1 MKKITKCV
9 EEWIIQAYIDG
20 ELSTDELKLYEDHLT
35 QCPICLKRIAKRKEN
50 VSDVLG
56 AIELIDTM
64 PAMVKKTSQRSYAI
78 AFSIAATAL
87 IFIVLFSLMQHNDPK
102 EPLNAELCEWVDA
115 VNFQPELESPNRLY
129 QMRVIAISEVD
140 VDGNEDK
147 YYLVKQCKNH
157 NKSN

>member
-1 MKKITKCV
+1 MKNRRKCA
-9 EEWIIQAYIDG
+9 EEWTIQAYIDG
-20 ELSTDELKLYEDHLT
+20 ELSASELILLENHLT
-35 QCPICLKRIAKRKEN
+35 QCPSCSKRIAKRKEK

-56 AIELIDTM
+56 AIELIYTM
-64 PAMVKKTSQRSYAI
+64 PAMVKKTNQRSYAI

-87 IFIVLFSLMQHNDPK
+87 IFIVFFSLMQHNDPK

-140 VDGNEDK
+140 VDGNEYK